1 MLLRDVYCVEIL
13 YFRIITAINNTLL
26 EDLGYLSEY
35 VLDGVIKVENQ
46 YTLGLEKSGLMIN
59 DSIDGN
65 IGTIVYDF
73 LSCPSPDLLIV
84 QP

>member
-35 VLDGVIKVENQ
+35 VLDGVIKVE
-46 YTLGLEKSGLMIN
+46 IN
-59 DSIDGN
+59 IH
-65 IGTIVYDF
+65 
-73 LSCPSPDLLIV
+73 
-84 QP
+84 

>member
-35 VLDGVIKVENQ
+35 VLDGVIKVGNQ
-46 YTLGLEKSGLMIN
+46 YTLGLEKSDLMIN

-65 IGTIVYDF
+65 IGTISEQSF
-73 LSCPSPDLLIV
+73 TIA
-84 QP
+84 